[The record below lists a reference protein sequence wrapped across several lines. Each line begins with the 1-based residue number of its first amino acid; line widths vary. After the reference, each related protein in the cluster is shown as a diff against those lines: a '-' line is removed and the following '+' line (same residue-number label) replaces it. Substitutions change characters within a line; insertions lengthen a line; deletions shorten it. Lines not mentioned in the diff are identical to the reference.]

1 MGLEL
6 DGHEVGRQGVEVAAD
21 DQQVVKVDDTGAG
34 LAHPRLD
41 LLGVG
46 HLRVAPEPVQ
56 PSGLMTPLGHGDEDD
71 ALVGRVGVGKIER
84 HVQRA
89 IAQVL
94 DVDTWRPVQPR
105 QLIGDEEP
113 ERCIPEPPVADP
125 ADEGPPGRHPH
136 GLAGG
141 RLLTL
146 RRRRTSSHPG

>member
-1 MGLEL
+1 MTP
-6 DGHEVGRQGVEVAAD
+6 A
-21 DQQVVKVDDTGAG
+21 
-34 LAHPRLD
+34 LASHIRAWTSSVSGIFGSHRSL
-41 LLGVG
+41 
-46 HLRVAPEPVQ
+46 VQ